1 MQAVTFQAPGEVRLE
16 DKPEPQLS
24 APTDAIVRV
33 AATGVCGSDLHIYH
47 GRVPVAPGFTLGHE
61 YVGTIVA
68 VGEAVAR
75 IAPGDRVVGSFTTA
89 CGTCF
94 FCRRALAHKCDRTR
108 TFGHGATLGDLPGT
122 QAELALVPYADLTL
136 RRVPEGLTDAVALF
150 AGDVAATGYHAAAA
164 VRPGDTVAVLGLGP
178 VGLMAVQS
186 ARVAGA
192 AHVVAVD
199 AVPERLALARRFGAE
214 PVHLTEED
222 PRAHVKAV
230 TEGRGVDV
238 AVDAVGDPRAL
249 ELAVRLARKCGV
261 VSVTGV
267 YAERAEVHLGL
278 VWIKA
283 LELRTGFAN
292 VLAHLD
298 QVLALLATGR
308 LDPAPLVTHQLALAQ
323 APEAY
328 GLYDRR
334 EALKIVLRP

>member
-1 MQAVTFQAPGEVRLE
+1 
-16 DKPEPQLS
+16 
-24 APTDAIVRV
+24 
-33 AATGVCGSDLHIYH
+33 
-47 GRVPVAPGFTLGHE
+47 
-61 YVGTIVA
+61 
-68 VGEAVAR
+68 
-75 IAPGDRVVGSFTTA
+75 
-89 CGTCF
+89 
-94 FCRRALAHKCDRTR
+94 
-108 TFGHGATLGDLPGT
+108 
-122 QAELALVPYADLTL
+122 
-136 RRVPEGLTDAVALF
+136 
-150 AGDVAATGYHAAAA
+150 
-164 VRPGDTVAVLGLGP
+164 VAVLGLGP
-178 VGLMAVQS
+178 VGLMAVQ
-186 ARVAGA
+186 AAQVAGA